1 MKRQLTNR
9 LKFSGLML
17 VIAMLSYQPATQ
29 ANVTTLSSLSPQ
41 ALAQNMPAGAAFVG
55 EDHPTTGSAQIV
67 EIEGERYLEFDAA
80 FRTDAGPDL
89 VVLLHKEAVPT
100 SYSSENYINLGQVQR
115 VAGKQRYAIPAEANL
130 ESIQSAVIW
139 CRQFD
144 VTFGYATF

>member
-1 MKRQLTNR
+1 MKRQLINK
-9 LKFSGLML
+9 LKFPGLML

-29 ANVTTLSSLSPQ
+29 ANVTPLSSLSPQ
-41 ALAQNMPAGAAFVG
+41 ALAQNVSAGAAFVG
-55 EDHPTTGSAQIV
+55 EDHPTTGSAQLV

-115 VAGKQRYAIPAEANL
+115 VAGKQRYAIPAEASL